1 MFSANHHVPN
11 CQNCI
16 RTVLLAVPSAPT
28 TWIHDVDD
36 FVIVAFHQE
45 MSVVAVAVVAVR
57 RRTAAATTTTTASR
71 FQLETIW
78 Q

>member
-1 MFSANHHVPN
+1 MFSANRHVPN

-16 RTVLLAVPSAPT
+16 RTVLLAVPSVPT

-36 FVIVAFHQE
+36 FVTVAFHQE
-45 MSVVAVAVVAVR
+45 MGAVAVVVVAVR
-57 RRTAAATTTTTASR
+57 RRRITAVAATKSR
-71 FQLETIW
+71 FQRETIW